1 MSDTSHDLAAAC
13 AASLAAL
20 AEMAPRVHCLTSPVA
35 MPLTAN
41 LLLAVG
47 TRPSM
52 TRSDEQLGEFI
63 AVSGALSVNLGMLD
77 ETRRRA
83 IDAALSA
90 AAEHGVPWVLDPVK
104 VNVSNT
110 RRDYALELLDRRPAV
125 VRGNAR
131 EIAALAG
138 GDDPALLA
146 RAVGC
151 TVAATSAE
159 DIVSDGER
167 RATLDGGSPL
177 LDRTVACGCALS
189 ALVAAFLTVDRDP
202 FAAATQALLAMKIA
216 GERAARAARGPGSL
230 PAALLDELY
239 ALDAARLRREE
250 H

>member
-20 AEMAPRVHCLTSPVA
+20 AETAPRVHCLTSPVA

-47 TRPSM
+47 ARPSM
-52 TRSDEQLGEFI
+52 TQSGDQLGEFI

-77 ETRRRA
+77 ETRRQA
-83 IDAALSA
+83 IDAALTA
-90 AAEHGVPWVLDPVK
+90 AAAHGVPWVLDPVK
-104 VNVSNT
+104 VNVSPD
-110 RRDYALELLDRRPAV
+110 RRDYALELLSRRPAV

-146 RAVGC
+146 REFGC
-151 TVAATSAE
+151 TVAATGAE
-159 DIVSDGER
+159 DVVSDGER
-167 RATLDGGSPL
+167 RSMLAGGSPL

-189 ALVAAFLTVDRDP
+189 ALVAAFLAVERDP
-202 FAAATQALLAMKIA
+202 FAAAAQALLAMKVA
-216 GERAARAARGPGSL
+216 GERAARTARGPGSL

-239 ALDAARLRREE
+239 ALDAARLRREAC
-250 H
+250 